1 MPTFF
6 TVRELAKCLEVPAT
20 RSRWARGHHHPACG
34 PPRWGPCP
42 LRRTWNTGR
51 PLAYDLIE
59 SCLTP
64 SVRSPSLTRRS
75 ESTTLD
81 SRGRPGRTFRAS
93 QPHHGGRAVRARRAV
108 PALRL
113 APRCA
118 CLRSGRGGPTEL
130 FGSNSRVN
138 AHALIEDTMCP
149 QREADPLSPGRPHAF
164 PHGRLTSTVYPA
176 IQSVDLGTCFEGSS
190 RGGPQGRSLPSPAS
204 AATRCRALGLRFA
217 WGRNPSDFAAWARF
231 RTPKPPKTSRQP
243 HCGKARVSELFF
255 CTRAYRWILYL
266 LILRAYGDRPRTC
279 ASGETFMYSATS
291 HLSAAVTTI
300 LGRPSTETSQ

>member
-1 MPTFF
+1 MPRSAGDEVALGSRPPPSSLWTTALG
-6 TVRELAKCLEVPAT
+6 TVPPPQDVEHRTTTCLRPDRVLSDAERAISEPHPPLGVDHPWT
-20 RSRWARGHHHPACG
+20 RANARDAHSEHHSRTTEDA
-34 PPRWGPCP
+34 PCE
-42 LRRTWNTGR
+42 RVG
-51 PLAYDLIE
+51 
-59 SCLTP
+59 
-64 SVRSPSLTRRS
+64 
-75 ESTTLD
+75 
-81 SRGRPGRTFRAS
+81 
-93 QPHHGGRAVRARRAV
+93 QV

-149 QREADPLSPGRPHAF
+149 QWEADPLSPGRPHAF